1 MELDALNHD
10 ERLALVALLEWII
23 KSDVRS
29 TGDEYEATGRV
40 VDAFGAETYQAL
52 ADEVGT
58 RFANDAD
65 LRAFLDTIARQESRE
80 LIYETALEVA
90 MADSVDVR
98 ESEMLD
104 WLRELWGIE
113 VEIDDGGSA
122 D

>member
-10 ERLALVALLEWII
+10 ERLALVALLEWIV
-23 KSDVRS
+23 KSDVRW
-29 TGDEYEATGRV
+29 TGDEHEATGRII
-40 VDAFGAETYQAL
+40 DAFGAETSQAL

-80 LIYETALEVA
+80 LIYGKALEVA

-113 VEIDDGGSA
+113 VRIDDGGSTG
-122 D
+122 

>member
-1 MELDALNHD
+1 MELPDLTHD
-10 ERLALVALLEWII
+10 ERLALVALLEWIL
-23 KSDVRS
+23 KSAVRS
-29 TGDEYEATGRV
+29 TEDEYVRVEGV
-40 VDAFGAETYQAL
+40 VDALGEDAYQAL

-80 LIYETALEVA
+80 LIYETALGVA

-113 VEIDDGGSA
+113 VRIEDGGSTG
-122 D
+122 